1 MDRKVLKSLASKIS
15 EAAHVDSDYVFVDAS
30 RAPSMPLTPSK
41 EEMMS
46 ILVVDK
52 ESVKDMPFSHLPLI
66 ESISGFFDMLRVYT
80 TTENREKVERS
91 VKKVLGEQ
99 ETLCM
104 GAGKVGH

>member
-1 MDRKVLKSLASKIS
+1 
-15 EAAHVDSDYVFVDAS
+15 
-30 RAPSMPLTPSK
+30 
-41 EEMMS
+41 MS

-52 ESVKDMPFSHLPLI
+52 ESVKDVPFSHLPLI

-99 ETLCM
+99 EMLYM
-104 GAGKVGH
+104 GGGR